1 MADIVLT
8 NLKLLD
14 VHQGALKTGMSVV
27 LAGDTIKEITERP
40 THAGATV
47 IDLGGRVLM
56 PGLIDCHVHVTA
68 VQLNLA
74 PTRQLPVSLVIA
86 GSSRIMREMIM
97 RGFTTVR
104 DAGGADR
111 GLKLAVE
118 QGLFV
123 GPRLFVCGRAISQ
136 TGGHGDFRPQIDQ
149 PNPGALDHLFDG
161 IGRLADGVPEVRRA
175 ARDELRLG
183 ADHIKIMASGGVAS
197 VADPIDFL
205 QYSEEEIAALVD
217 EARRARTYVMAHTY
231 TADAIE
237 RCVRLGVRSI
247 EHANL
252 IDEKTA
258 ALMVERDAFMVPT
271 LSTYDALAREGKALG
286 FSEIGLSK
294 LKRVLE
300 VGTKSLE
307 IAKTA
312 GVKMAYG
319 TDLLGDLHR
328 CQSDDFRIRGE
339 VLSATDIIRSAT
351 VVGAE
356 LIGMK
361 GRLGVIAP
369 GALADLLVVD
379 GNPLDDL
386 ALLQNQGASLT
397 AIMQGGQFIKNELA
411 NTKRASA

>member
-1 MADIVLT
+1 MSEMILT
-8 NLKLLD
+8 NLRLLD
-14 VHQGALKTGMSVV
+14 VATGTLKTGLNITVS
-27 LAGDTIKEITERP
+27 GDTIEAVTDRP
-40 THAGATV
+40 PGDGAKCV
-47 IDLGGRVLM
+47 DLGNRVVM

-74 PTRQLPVSLVIA
+74 PTRALPVSLVIA
-86 GSSRIMREMIM
+86 GSSRIMRDMIH

-118 QGLFV
+118 QRLFV

-149 PNPGALDHLFDG
+149 PDPGALDHLFDG
-161 IGRLADGVPEVRRA
+161 IGRIADGVSEVRRA

-183 ADHIKIMASGGVAS
+183 ADHVKIMASGGVAS
-197 VADPIDFL
+197 AADPIDFL
-205 QYSEEEIAALVD
+205 QYSEEEIAAFVD

-252 IDEKTA
+252 IDARTA
-258 ALMVERDAFMVPT
+258 ALMAERGAFMVPT
-271 LSTYDALAREGKALG
+271 LTTYEALAREGKQLG
-286 FSEIGLSK
+286 FSEVGLSK
-294 LKRVLE
+294 LKKVLE

-307 IAKTA
+307 IAKAA

-319 TDLLGDLHR
+319 TDLLGELHR
-328 CQSDDFRIRGE
+328 CQSEEFRIRGA
-339 VLSATDIIRSAT
+339 VLSNAEVIRAATLT
-351 VVGAE
+351 GAE

-361 GRLGVIAP
+361 GRLGEIAP
-369 GALADLLVVD
+369 GALADLLVID

-386 ALLQNQGASLT
+386 TLLQDHGKSLA
-397 AIMQGGQFIKNELA
+397 AILQGGQFIKNELA
-411 NTKRASA
+411 SSASQTA